1 MLSLLIFL
9 PLLTIVALLFVPAR
23 QKKIFYQATLF
34 TTALQLVLCV
44 FIYLNFDT
52 TKDGI
57 QWVEQLSWITL
68 DLGSL
73 GILAIDY
80 YIGLDGINAAMVLLS
95 GIVMFAGAAAS
106 WSIKSQ
112 QKGYFILYLTLC
124 ITVIGC
130 FVALDF
136 FLFFLFFELM
146 LLPMYFL
153 IGIWGGTRRE
163 YASIKFLLYTLAGS
177 LFILIAMIIMVMSFG
192 EQIDENSRITHL
204 FDLIKMRETTFLLKN
219 SLLESNSITILGLP
233 IRSFVF
239 LLLMLGFAVKLP
251 AVPFHTWLPDA
262 HVEAPT
268 PISVVLAGILLKI
281 GGYGIL
287 RIPLAIFPE
296 AALQLSHWV
305 GAIGVI
311 SIIYGALNALA
322 QEDLKK
328 LVAYS
333 SVSHMGFVLLGITSM
348 TAEGISGAIYQL
360 FSHGIISAMLFLLVG
375 VLYDRTHDRT
385 ISHYRGLAAKMP
397 FFTAAI
403 IVGFFAS
410 LGLPAFS
417 GFIAELFV
425 LLGAF
430 KAAVG
435 KAAILPIWQAVVA
448 TLGVILAAAYYL
460 WTLQKMFF
468 GKLWLSGGDA
478 WHTALTDL
486 NWKEA
491 TLLFSLGLLAIIYGI
506 FPQLLLSGM
515 ELAVQQLLK

>member
-1 MLSLLIFL
+1 
-9 PLLTIVALLFVPAR
+9 
-23 QKKIFYQATLF
+23 
-34 TTALQLVLCV
+34 
-44 FIYLNFDT
+44 
-52 TKDGI
+52 
-57 QWVEQLSWITL
+57 
-68 DLGSL
+68 
-73 GILAIDY
+73 
-80 YIGLDGINAAMVLLS
+80 
-95 GIVMFAGAAAS
+95 
-106 WSIKSQ
+106 
-112 QKGYFILYLTLC
+112 
-124 ITVIGC
+124 
-130 FVALDF
+130 
-136 FLFFLFFELM
+136 
-146 LLPMYFL
+146 
-153 IGIWGGTRRE
+153 
-163 YASIKFLLYTLAGS
+163 
-177 LFILIAMIIMVMSFG
+177 
-192 EQIDENSRITHL
+192 
-204 FDLIKMRETTFLLKN
+204 
-219 SLLESNSITILGLP
+219 
-233 IRSFVF
+233 
-239 LLLMLGFAVKLP
+239 
-251 AVPFHTWLPDA
+251 
-262 HVEAPT
+262 
-268 PISVVLAGILLKI
+268 
-281 GGYGIL
+281 
-287 RIPLAIFPE
+287 
-296 AALQLSHWV
+296 
-305 GAIGVI
+305 
-311 SIIYGALNALA
+311 
-322 QEDLKK
+322 
-328 LVAYS
+328 
-333 SVSHMGFVLLGITSM
+333 MGFVLLGITSM